1 MSDRC
6 NEAVLIEI
14 NTYGEGHYS
23 GSVYNEVMFITT
35 EDFLKYF
42 GNGAEKLTPGVI
54 QAVAESGEV
63 YLGELDGKYSEV
75 YGDIECVTWTIEE
88 IKNHYEEPLNDGT
101 KLRDYLIYNYA
112 GQYTYEEQKN
122 ILKEIEDN
130 VAKVLESINPLVEV
144 TVKVPKEKIE
154 ELEKFAESLCKN

>member
-6 NEAVLIEI
+6 DEAVLIEI

-42 GNGAEKLTPGVI
+42 GNGAEKLTPGVL

-63 YLGELDGKYSEV
+63 GLGELDGKYSEV
-75 YGDIECVTWTIEE
+75 FGDIECVTWTREE
-88 IKNHYEEPLNDGT
+88 IKNHYEETENDGDF
-101 KLRDYLIYNYA
+101 LRTYLMNNYINPDS
-112 GQYTYEEQKN
+112 YEEEDR
-122 ILKEIEDN
+122 ILKEIQNN
-130 VAKVLESINPLVEV
+130 VNKVLESIKPLVEV
-144 TVKVPKEKIE
+144 HVKVPKEKVE
-154 ELEKFAESLCKN
+154 ELRKFAERLCK